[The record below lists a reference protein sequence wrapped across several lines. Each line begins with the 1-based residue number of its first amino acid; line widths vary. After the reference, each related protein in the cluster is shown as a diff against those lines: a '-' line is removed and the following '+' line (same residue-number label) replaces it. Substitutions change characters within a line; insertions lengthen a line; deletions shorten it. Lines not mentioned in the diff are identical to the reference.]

1 MARFDKIFVSLTI
14 CLLTSFQA
22 VYLIA
27 DNRPDLFPTSGT
39 HITSQIPIFHTGRH
53 ENTMEFP
60 SIACVPIE
68 TIPVDFRISDYRYIT
83 LFTKE
88 PGQSN
93 YFQVWNDYLSHIA
106 EIKPGLEATDIG
118 YPFHSFW

>member
-1 MARFDKIFVSLTI
+1 MLRINKILLSLI
-14 CLLTSFQA
+14 VCLLTSFQA

-27 DNRPDLFPTSGT
+27 DNRPDLFPGNGT

-60 SIACVPIE
+60 SIACVPVE
-68 TIPVDFRISDYRYIT
+68 TIPVDFRINDHRCIT
-83 LFTKE
+83 IFIHE
-88 PGQSN
+88 PSSKYLQA
-93 YFQVWNDYLSHIA
+93 WNDYLSHIA
-106 EIKPGLEATDIG
+106 EIKPGLETTDIG